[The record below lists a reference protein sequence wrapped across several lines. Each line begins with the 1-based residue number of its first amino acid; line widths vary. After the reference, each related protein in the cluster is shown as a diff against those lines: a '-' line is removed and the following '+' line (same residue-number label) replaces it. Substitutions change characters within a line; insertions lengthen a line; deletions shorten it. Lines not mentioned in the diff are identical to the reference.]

1 MMSLYTLLVINVFG
15 GFWSAVFGMMLMM
28 YIILIMGNTSQDT
41 CLTFLYLFLLAM
53 TMGYGLGTLSILM
66 TILIFYLNLMVL
78 PRMINRASQ

>member
-1 MMSLYTLLVINVFG
+1 MMSLYTLLVINIFG
-15 GFWSAVFGMMLMM
+15 GFWSAVFGMMLLM
-28 YIILIMGNTSQDT
+28 YIILVLGNTSQDT
-41 CLTFLYLFLLAM
+41 CLTFLFLFFLAM